1 MTSTTSVSRDPV
13 APWKLWTGRVLSVL
27 PGLAFLPSAA
37 MKLMQKPEFLTAWT
51 GTFGYPAGTATPI
64 GIIELACLA
73 LYWVPRTRVLGAI
86 LLTGY
91 LGGAISTHVR
101 AGQPFVIPLV
111 IGIVV
116 WAGLFLRD
124 PRLHALLPL
133 ADDSQVK

>member
-73 LYWVPRTRVLGAI
+73 
-86 LLTGY
+86 
-91 LGGAISTHVR
+91 SSVR
-101 AGQPFVIPLV
+101 SCSPATSAAPSRPTFAPGN
-111 IGIVV
+111 
-116 WAGLFLRD
+116 R
-124 PRLHALLPL
+124 
-133 ADDSQVK
+133 S